1 MRFWSKILSRVG
13 SIAIIGL
20 GSTGAGATID
30 PHEFAPDNASSGPL
44 VELSEALLDERS
56 TEGYVQL
63 AARFKDKD
71 DHGRPDLFGSPGPPV
86 IGPPGQSG
94 Y

>member
-1 MRFWSKILSRVG
+1 MKFWSRILTGLG
-13 SIAIIGL
+13 SIAIVFGA
-20 GSTGAGATID
+20 GGAGAAVNPSD
-30 PHEFAPDNASSGPL
+30 SVPDQSTLGPA
-44 VELSEALLDERS
+44 VELSEALLDQRG

-71 DHGRPDLFGSPGPPV
+71 DHGRPDLFGPPGPPV
-86 IGPPGQSG
+86 IGAPGKSG